1 MPGEETDKKLYDDEE
16 GECVSKLRKLLSGEL
31 FSNLIFF
38 LIVLSCFTNI
48 WIKIMFYKGLGMA

>member
-38 LIVLSCFTNI
+38 FNSIEL
-48 WIKIMFYKGLGMA
+48 FYKYLDKNNVL